1 MAAKRVLVVFGATGL
16 QGGSVVKAV
25 LGDAKV
31 KERWTVRGVIC
42 DLSKAI
48 SKSSGADLNNVSS
61 LKTALQGAYAVFAVT
76 DCWESHSTD
85 AEMKQGKAMADAAKI
100 DFSGRLSKGVL
111 TQVLHSDSKAHIERY
126 IRDTG
131 LPATYFMP
139 GFHMSNVP
147 GSNFRQAPPNNDW
160 AFALPVPSSSPI
172 PLLSTADDV
181 GKFVMGILLNREKV
195 LGKQIYG
202 ATDYQTPDQI
212 AQPFKEQFPEAGKT
226 AKSVELLHQV
236 FKEILGSKGMPA

>member
-25 LGDAKV
+25 LGDAKPSAKSLESLGV
-31 KERWTVRGVIC
+31 ETV
-42 DLSKAI
+42 A
-48 SKSSGADLNNVSS
+48 ADLNNVSS
-61 LKTALQGAYAVFAVT
+61 LKTALQGAYAADEVVIEDAGVQHLIWRILMNVT
-76 DCWESHSTD
+76 
-85 AEMKQGKAMADAAKI
+85 Q
-100 DFSGRLSKGVL
+100 LSKGVL

-147 GSNFRQAPPNNDW
+147 GSNFRRAPPNHDW
-160 AFALPVPSSSPI
+160 AFALPVPSSAPI

-236 FKEILGSKGMPA
+236 FKEIQGSKGMPA

>member
-25 LGDAKV
+25 LGDAKPSAKALESLGV
-31 KERWTVRGVIC
+31 ETV
-42 DLSKAI
+42 A
-48 SKSSGADLNNVSS
+48 ADLNNVSS
-61 LKTALQGAYAVFAVT
+61 LKTALQGAYAADEVVIEDTGVQHLIWRILMNVT
-76 DCWESHSTD
+76 QLLIGSSIEGCIDTGPPLRLESSYRARHC
-85 AEMKQGKAMADAAKI
+85 
-100 DFSGRLSKGVL
+100 
-111 TQVLHSDSKAHIERY
+111 
-126 IRDTG
+126 G

-236 FKEILGSKGMPA
+236 FKEILGLKGMPA

>member
-25 LGDAKV
+25 LGDAKI
-31 KERWTVRGVIC
+31 KERWTIRGVIRR
-42 DLSKAI
+42 LLRSLWRLAQ
-48 SKSSGADLNNVSS
+48 ADEVVIEDAGVQHLIWRILMNV
-61 LKTALQGAYAVFAVT
+61 TQ
-76 DCWESHSTD
+76 
-85 AEMKQGKAMADAAKI
+85 
-100 DFSGRLSKGVL
+100 LSKGVL